1 MLDVAKGEGVEVGG
15 WRAVRGSGGR
25 GDNSSAKM
33 SSFLSRDPLS
43 WALVAMGE
51 KGRTL
56 PGEDRVHPVS
66 GMADDVSPPRLKEA
80 GTRTAI
86 SQLSMYFFLL

>member
-1 MLDVAKGEGVEVGG
+1 MSQKARG
-15 WRAVRGSGGR
+15 WRWEGGGR
-25 GDNSSAKM
+25 LGGRGVGGDNSSAKM

>member
-1 MLDVAKGEGVEVGG
+1 MSQKARGRRWGGGGE
-15 WRAVRGSGGR
+15 VRGSGGR

-51 KGRTL
+51 KK
-56 PGEDRVHPVS
+56 GELCQGKTGS
-66 GMADDVSPPRLKEA
+66 
-80 GTRTAI
+80 T
-86 SQLSMYFFLL
+86 Q